1 MTKLDRVNEKIL
13 LELSHDGRV
22 SNLELAARVGLS
34 PSACL
39 RRVQDLEQSGVIQ
52 GYRAVLD
59 RRKLGIGFTAIV
71 AVGLNRHTKAA
82 QEDFERK
89 MAEAP
94 EVKECHNV
102 AGAVEYFLRVEV
114 TDLTA
119 YKRFHT
125 ETLGTVEQVQSITSY
140 VVMGSPKDMRA

>member
-1 MTKLDRVNEKIL
+1 MPKMDRINERIL
-13 LELSHDGRV
+13 HELSQDGRI
-22 SNLELAARVGLS
+22 SNIELAARVGLS

-39 RRVQDLEQSGVIQ
+39 RRVQELEQSGVIR

-59 RRKLGIGFTAIV
+59 PRKLGIGFTAIV

-89 MAEAP
+89 MAAAP

-102 AGAVEYFLRVEV
+102 AGAVEYFLRVEAA
-114 TDLTA
+114 DLAA

-140 VVMGSPKDMRA
+140 VVKGSPKDLRA